1 MSAASAPA
9 LSSGPPVR
17 ILLATWNGA
26 RYLQAQLDSYLAQD
40 HDNWALWVSDDL
52 STDGTWEI
60 LQAFAARHP
69 EREIVLKRGPGRGSA
84 ANFLSLLCDPE
95 LPVGPVALS
104 DQDDV
109 WLPNRLTVGLSG
121 LDRAH
126 PMVSAAHTLETDA
139 ALRPTRRKPRRLPRP
154 SFHNAL
160 VQNIL
165 AGNTLTLNGPAL
177 VALRHGGVAH
187 VPFHDWWVYLR
198 LSAVGAQVHVHDD
211 RVLYYRQH
219 DSQTL
224 GAHRGL
230 IAGAQRM
237 GALAGGRYRAWV
249 KQNLT
254 ALVTRPEG
262 LLPPHRIAAERLL
275 NDPIRLRAL
284 RESGARRSDMAG
296 RLILPALALTRRM

>member
-109 WLPNRLTVGLSG
+109 WLL
-121 LDRAH
+121 
-126 PMVSAAHTLETDA
+126 
-139 ALRPTRRKPRRLPRP
+139 
-154 SFHNAL
+154 
-160 VQNIL
+160 
-165 AGNTLTLNGPAL
+165 
-177 VALRHGGVAH
+177 
-187 VPFHDWWVYLR
+187 
-198 LSAVGAQVHVHDD
+198 
-211 RVLYYRQH
+211 
-219 DSQTL
+219 
-224 GAHRGL
+224 
-230 IAGAQRM
+230 
-237 GALAGGRYRAWV
+237 
-249 KQNLT
+249 KQ
-254 ALVTRPEG
+254 G
-262 LLPPHRIAAERLL
+262 
-275 NDPIRLRAL
+275 
-284 RESGARRSDMAG
+284 
-296 RLILPALALTRRM
+296 

>member
-1 MSAASAPA
+1 MVPA
-9 LSSGPPVR
+9 RQDTRQDPVR
-17 ILLATWNGA
+17 ILLATRNGS
-26 RYLQAQLDSYLAQD
+26 RFLQAQLDSYLAQD
-40 HDNWALWVSDDL
+40 HGNWALWVSDDG
-52 STDGTWEI
+52 STDGTWEM
-60 LQAFAARHP
+60 LEAFRAAHP
-69 EREIVLKRGPGRGSA
+69 QREIVLKRGPGRGSA
-84 ANFLSLLCDPE
+84 ANFLSLMCDPD

-109 WLPNRLTVGLSG
+109 WKPERLSVGLSG

-126 PMVSAAHTLETDA
+126 PTVSAAHTVETDA
-139 ALRPTRRKPRRLPRP
+139 ELRPTRRKPRRLPPP

-177 VALRHGGVAH
+177 VALRHGGRPD
-187 VPFHDWWVYLR
+187 VPFHDWWIYLR
-198 LSAVGAQVHVHDD
+198 LSAVGAQVLVHDD
-211 RVLYYRQH
+211 RVLFYRQH
-219 DSQTL
+219 GGQTL

-237 GALAGGRYRAWV
+237 GALAGGRYRGWV

-262 LLPPHRIAAERLL
+262 VLPPHRIAAERLL
-275 NDPIRLRAL
+275 NDPSRLRAL

-296 RLILPALALTRRM
+296 RLILPALALTKRM